1 MRKILCA
8 LLGVMLLLSVMTMFG
23 CDTTPDTP
31 GTDESTT
38 AAPGSDE
45 STNAAPDN
53 TETKTL
59 KFGLGVYVNVSSA
72 TDASADAD
80 GQGKAAIT
88 AAAVTVDADGKIVA
102 CVLDTAD
109 NTVKYTTAG
118 LAIANESFKTKYE
131 LGDDYNMVT
140 YGGAVAEWYA
150 QADAFMALVKGKTL
164 TEVKALVADANK
176 GNDEVINAGCTI
188 MINEF
193 VLAIEKAY
201 NNAVESNATAAHTL
215 KLGMYTE
222 QTCKDATAD
231 AAGQNKIETTMF
243 AAAVD
248 ADGKVVVASSDCAQ
262 IVFGF
267 DAAGKSTYDL
277 TKAAKTKKE
286 MGDDYG
292 MVAYAGAAKEWY
304 AQAAEFD
311 KACVGKTASEIAS
324 FVGSDNYGNAD
335 IKAAGCTIL
344 VNGFVKAAQ
353 KIG

>member
-1 MRKILCA
+1 MKKILCA
-8 LLGVMLLLSVMTMFG
+8 LLGVMLLLSVFTMFG
-23 CDTTPDTP
+23 CETTPETP
-31 GTDESTT
+31 DNGESTT
-38 AAPGSDE
+38 AAPD
-45 STNAAPDN
+45 NA
-53 TETKTL
+53 ETKTL

-72 TDASADAD
+72 TDATADAD
-80 GQGKAAIT
+80 GQGKVAVT

-109 NTVKYTTAG
+109 NTIKYTTAG
-118 LAIANESFKTKYE
+118 QAIANETFKTKYE

-140 YGGAVAEWYA
+140 YGGAAKEWYA

-164 TEVKALVADANK
+164 AEVKALVADANK

-201 NNAVESNATAAHTL
+201 NNAADSNATAAHTL
-215 KLGMYTE
+215 KLGMHTE
-222 QTCKDATAD
+222 QTCAD
-231 AAGQNKIETTMF
+231 ANADKNGQSKLETTAF

-262 IVFGF
+262 ITFTF
-267 DAAGKSTYDL
+267 DTAGASTYDL
-277 TKAAKTKKE
+277 TKAVATKKE
-286 MGDDYG
+286 QGDQYG

-304 AQAAEFD
+304 EQAAAFD
-311 KACVGKTASEIAS
+311 AACVGKTASEIAG
-324 FVGSDNYGNAD
+324 FMGADNYGNAD
-335 IKAAGCTIL
+335 LKAAGCTIL